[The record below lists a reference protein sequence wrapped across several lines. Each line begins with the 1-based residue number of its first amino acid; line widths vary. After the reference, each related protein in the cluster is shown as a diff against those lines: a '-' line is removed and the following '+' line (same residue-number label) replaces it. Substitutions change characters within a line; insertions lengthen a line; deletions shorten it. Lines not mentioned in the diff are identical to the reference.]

1 MFENVLRLFNFLKAR
16 GLENTGARQAFFEYD
31 LQLRIRRLKVGS
43 VMILIF
49 EPLGYNLDHTLYPLQ
64 AVFFLKLRFLCA
76 FLAGTCL
83 ILAYL
88 PWVKHY
94 EKPLGLLLPLLPN
107 FFTSWMIYATQGS
120 ISPYYAGITQV
131 LMAVALVMPW
141 SAWETAIV
149 SFVST
154 FFYFEACY
162 GNGPL
167 DHTGIFYNN
176 MSFLINTEIIIVI
189 GSYLTYN
196 WRVRQFALS
205 YELDQ
210 SRRLLEET
218 NRKLVELDKMKT
230 SFFANIN
237 HELRTPLTLLI
248 SPLESLQAQKSYLF
262 DEETREVLKTMES
275 NAMRLLKLIND
286 LLDLVKLESRAAE
299 IRKEPLNIQE
309 SIKGLVLSVQGVARD
324 KGVQLSSSID
334 DKLGIVLTDRDKLE
348 KIILN
353 LVFNSVKFTPARGKI
368 EIKAREEGKFLVLQ
382 VRDTG
387 MGISEQDL
395 PHIFDRFWQADASAQ
410 RKYQGT
416 GIGLSLVKELA
427 EAQGGTVTAESQL
440 GKGTLMTVQLPLE
453 KAKTVPMPSSS
464 IITVEKASTHHQ
476 AESEEWLAK
485 LYRRAELFPA
495 MTSVGDTLKRDEY
508 GKGKKPRVLVADD
521 EPDMLRFLKTQ
532 LEKHYEILEAVDGN
546 QAVEKARQ
554 FLPNLI
560 LLDMMM
566 PEKDGIQACQE
577 IKNLASTQAI
587 PVILL
592 TARADDETKMSA
604 LHAGASDFLTKPF
617 STTELH
623 VRVKNLIESHQF
635 QMDLA
640 RKKSALESTLEQLKE
655 TEGQLVQ
662 NEKMASLG
670 RLSAGIIHEINNPLN
685 YANSALHVLKMK
697 KDRMPQEDREKYQE
711 VVGDIEDGIGR
722 VQRIV
727 SDLRTFTHPKFDAA
741 AELIELEET
750 VSTAL
755 RFLSHELK
763 DKIRVDL
770 KIPKHQQVLADRNK
784 LVHVFVNLF
793 QNALDA
799 LKEKKFSGEEPCLAI
814 QSRAEGDRILVSVR
828 DNGAGIAPEN
838 LGKIFDPFF
847 TTKDVGQGMG
857 LGLSLCYRILNEQG
871 GRITVKSEPGKFTE
885 FDLEMPTKE

>member
-1 MFENVLRLFNFLKAR
+1 MFEKVFRLFSFLKAK
-16 GLENTGARQAFFEYD
+16 GLENAGARQAFLKYD

-43 VMILIF
+43 VMILIL
-49 EPLGYNLDHTLYPLQ
+49 EPLGYNLDHTLYPIQ

-76 FLAGTCL
+76 FLAGICL
-83 ILAYL
+83 ILAYF

-120 ISPYYAGITQV
+120 VSPYYAGITQV

-141 SAWETAIV
+141 SAWETALV
-149 SFVST
+149 SLISM

-248 SPLESLQAQKSYLF
+248 SPLESLQAEKSHLF
-262 DEETREVLKTMES
+262 DAETREVLKTMES

-286 LLDLVKLESRAAE
+286 LLDLVKLESGVGE
-299 IRKEPLNIQE
+299 IRKEPMKVE
-309 SIKGLVLSVQGVARD
+309 EFIKGLALSVQGVARD
-324 KGVQLSSSID
+324 KRVHLSSSID
-334 DKLGIVLTDRDKLE
+334 EGLGSVLADRDKLE
-348 KIILN
+348 KIVLN
-353 LVFNSVKFTPARGKI
+353 LVFNSVKFTPAGGKV
-368 EIKAREEGKFLVLQ
+368 ELLAREEGNFLVLQ
-382 VRDTG
+382 VKDTG
-387 MGISEQDL
+387 MGISEQNL
-395 PHIFDRFWQADASAQ
+395 LHIFDRFWQADASSQ

-416 GIGLSLVKELA
+416 GIGLSLVKELT

-440 GKGTLMTVQLPLE
+440 GKGTIMTVKIPLE
-453 KAKTVPMPSSS
+453 KTQEISSPKTMTTQEEFSKV
-464 IITVEKASTHHQ
+464 
-476 AESEEWLAK
+476 ESESDEWLTK

-495 MTSVGDTLKRDEY
+495 MTPVGATLKRDKY
-508 GKGKKPRVLVADD
+508 GKSQKPRVLVADD

-532 LEKHYEILEAVDGN
+532 LGKHYEILEAVDGN

-554 FLPNLI
+554 FLPDLV

-566 PEKDGIQACQE
+566 PEKDGIQVCQE
-577 IKNLASTQAI
+577 MKNLTSTQSI

-592 TARADDETKMSA
+592 TARADDKTKMSA
-604 LHAGASDFLTKPF
+604 LNAGASDFLTKPF

-623 VRVKNLIESHQF
+623 VRVKNLVESHQF
-635 QMDLA
+635 QMDLG
-640 RKKSALESTLEQLKE
+640 RQKSALESTLEQLKE

-685 YANSALHVLKMK
+685 YAHSALHVLKMK
-697 KDRMPQEDREKYQE
+697 KDRLPPEDREKYSE
-711 VVGDIEDGIGR
+711 VVGDIEEGIGR

-727 SDLRTFTHPKFDAA
+727 SDLRTFTHPKFGGAVD
-741 AELIELEET
+741 LIELEET

-763 DKIRVDL
+763 DKIKVDL
-770 KIPKHQQVLADRNK
+770 KIPKDQQVLADRNK
-784 LVHVFVNLF
+784 LVHVFVNLL
-793 QNALDA
+793 QNAVDA
-799 LKEKKFSGEEPCLAI
+799 LNEKKFMGEEPSLEI
-814 QSRAEGDRILVSVR
+814 QSREKDGKVLVSVR

-838 LGKIFDPFF
+838 LDKIFDPFF

-857 LGLSLCYRILNEQG
+857 LGLSLCYKILEDQG
-871 GRITVKSEPGKFTE
+871 GRITAKSEQGKFTE
-885 FDLEMPTKE
+885 FDLEIPAKK